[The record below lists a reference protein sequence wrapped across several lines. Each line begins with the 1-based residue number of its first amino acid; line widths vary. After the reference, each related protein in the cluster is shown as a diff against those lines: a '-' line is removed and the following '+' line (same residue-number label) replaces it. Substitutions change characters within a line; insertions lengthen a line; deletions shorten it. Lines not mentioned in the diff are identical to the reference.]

1 MRGITNNWFKSFI
14 KDRYCDIQ
22 MLQNVALMQCSVHH
36 FADDTNLL
44 FIDKSLKNINKH
56 IHHTWS
62 IFSNGSRTSLNVGKT
77 KIIIFRNR
85 FQQIKKLDFRVIKK
99 KNQFSSV
106 KYLGIHLIHIHMEH
120 LSAWTYT
127 KTQLSSWSAIYD
139 KTLHI

>member
-99 KNQFSSV
+99 KKSV
-106 KYLGIHLIHIHMEH
+106 FISKISRDPFNPHSHGTLVCLNLYQNSTEQLVCYL
-120 LSAWTYT
+120 W
-127 KTQLSSWSAIYD
+127 
-139 KTLHI
+139 